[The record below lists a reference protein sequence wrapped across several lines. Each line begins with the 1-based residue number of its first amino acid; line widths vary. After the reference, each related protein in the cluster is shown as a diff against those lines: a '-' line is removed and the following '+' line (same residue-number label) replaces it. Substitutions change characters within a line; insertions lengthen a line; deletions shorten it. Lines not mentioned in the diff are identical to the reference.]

1 TLDQSKAI
9 TGVFAGSLVG
19 IGRLDFILAAGTAI
33 VGSTTG
39 FMTMYAI
46 GHQFGDKIVETGK
59 LKLIPREQLQKV
71 EDWFRRYGYG
81 VVVVNRFLAGTRA
94 VVSFFAG
101 LSKLSFAVASGLAFV
116 STAVWNLILVS
127 GGNELGKNWRT
138 IAQLITTYSQVI
150 SAVILLV
157 IAIWLIR
164 LLVRRNNKQ

>member
-1 TLDQSKAI
+1 LDSILDFLVNFSDVWIYIAI
-9 TGVFAGSLVG
+9 FFIAYIENVFPPSPSEVVVLFAGSLVG

-46 GHQFGDKIVETGK
+46 GRRFGDKIVETGK
-59 LKLIPREQLQKV
+59 LQFIPREQVQKV

-81 VVVVNRFLAGTRA
+81 AVVVNRFLAGTRA

-101 LSKLSFAVASGLAFV
+101 LSKLNFAAAIGLAFV

-138 IAQLITTYSQVI
+138 IA
-150 SAVILLV
+150 
-157 IAIWLIR
+157 
-164 LLVRRNNKQ
+164 